1 MSSYLSTLLMS
12 FTKKCEYFGL
22 AVAQET
28 RVSKVAAAIERDEG
42 NCEKNF
48 IALRGPLNLTST

>member
-1 MSSYLSTLLMS
+1 MS
-12 FTKKCEYFGL
+12 FTKKCEYFCL